1 MDVSQ
6 LEDTETFSCIN
17 PQLSTAA
24 MLTQTLALQDRSCN
38 PLWFPPKLPIDLLYE
53 FFSSAKEY
61 VDPAFG
67 DAKAAG
73 EMQTSP

>member
-1 MDVSQ
+1 
-6 LEDTETFSCIN
+6 
-17 PQLSTAA
+17 
-24 MLTQTLALQDRSCN
+24 MLTQPLALQDRSCN

-73 EMQTSP
+73 EM